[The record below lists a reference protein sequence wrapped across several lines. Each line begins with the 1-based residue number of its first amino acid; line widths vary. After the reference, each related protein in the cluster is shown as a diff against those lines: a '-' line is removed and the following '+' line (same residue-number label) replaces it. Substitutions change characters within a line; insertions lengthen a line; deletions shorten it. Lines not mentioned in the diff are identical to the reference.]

1 MTPRPGTV
9 TGMAGRFGEDVAGTI
24 GPMRAGLTGPELRD
38 DPLPGYVSPIVQRHQ
53 EMVDERDRYDDD
65 YDYYW
70 GGMRMPLWIA
80 LILQVPWR
88 QRLDIFVIGFIV
100 GLLIAGIAVFWGLV
114 LAQY

>member
-1 MTPRPGTV
+1 
-9 TGMAGRFGEDVAGTI
+9 MAGRLGEDVAATI
-24 GPMRAGLTGPELRD
+24 ERMRAGLTGPELRD
-38 DPLPGYVSPIVQRHQ
+38 DPLPGQTYAPVVQQQRS
-53 EMVDERDRYDDD
+53 EPADDYDED

-70 GGMRMPLWIA
+70 GDIRMPLWIA

-100 GLLIAGIAVFWGLV
+100 GLIVAGIAVLWGLV

>member
-1 MTPRPGTV
+1 
-9 TGMAGRFGEDVAGTI
+9 MAGRFGEDVAGTI
-24 GPMRAGLTGPELRD
+24 ERMRAGLTGPELRD
-38 DPLPGYVSPIVQRHQ
+38 DPLPGQPYVAPIVQQHQ
-53 EMVDERDRYDDD
+53 EMVDERDRYDED

-100 GLLIAGIAVFWGLV
+100 GLVVAGIAVLWGLV